1 TRKAL
6 FSYCLNASTTNHHP
20 RKQQQRPKK
29 HNSVFSA
36 TVAGRERRYSP
47 IHHSLPRRGRPIA
60 LMPRAPSGIPGFVLG
75 EKIDRR
81 RYDIITTIRSGLH
94 NARLD
99 AVNNTIK
106 IG

>member
-1 TRKAL
+1 
-6 FSYCLNASTTNHHP
+6 
-20 RKQQQRPKK
+20 
-29 HNSVFSA
+29 
-36 TVAGRERRYSP
+36 
-47 IHHSLPRRGRPIA
+47 
-60 LMPRAPSGIPGFVLG
+60 MPRAPSGFPGFVQLG